1 MVVLVYMLSST
12 IGYSLLYRFV
22 LPSADWSAFQGEW
35 AFVSGSSYGIG
46 AQFAESLAKRGL
58 NIILCA
64 RTEHKL
70 LEIEKNIKN
79 LYPHIQTKILL
90 ADVLQDGWESV
101 LDEVSHL
108 NVSVIVNNVGGG
120 NLDGTLKYYHEFSE
134 EHHANILKLNLF
146 SVQKVLSKFLPKL
159 IQRHKGRIINISSM
173 AYLLGYKMSLY
184 GPSKGFV
191 NTWTEQLNT
200 EYEDFGIQAEV
211 LMLGEVS
218 TPAIGNKPADGFMV
232 ARPSQVTEK
241 ALDMFGYQIV
251 YAPFWGHAFVHWA
264 CSTLLPHSVLRF
276 SIRLIF
282 ASKIGED
289 LRMGHQVIQKI
300 RQGEGKEKEQL

>member
-251 YAPFWGHAFVHWA
+251 YAPFWGHALVYWG
-264 CSTLLPHSVLRF
+264 CSTFVPHSVLRF
-276 SIRLIF
+276 SIRLLF
-282 ASKIGED
+282 AMEIGED
-289 LRMGHQVIQKI
+289 FKVGHEVIKKI
-300 RQGEGKEKEQL
+300 RREEKEQL